1 MIFEAMPWQR
11 AWLASSRELAAT
23 RHHAWIVTGR
33 DGDGLQAAG
42 ASLAASVLCET
53 PREGVACGECGSCRW
68 LAGDVHPD
76 FMRLAPEESDDDV
89 SRLPIIKIEAA
100 RAAVEFMQL
109 TASTGRGRVL
119 LVDPATALSRES
131 ANALL
136 KAIEE
141 PPANTRWLLLAA
153 RPAKLLPT
161 IRSRA
166 LRLLAPKPSAIEAT
180 QWLRERG
187 VASNEI
193 EAALAVS
200 RGAPMTALAAAQVD
214 AARVR
219 DDFFADLAKPR
230 ELPTLRWGTWVE
242 SGAKAE
248 RRHRFALLLALLLDW
263 TADWARVR
271 GGLSAQSC
279 AGHTSALSGLARE
292 LPLAEALRY
301 HRSLLKRL
309 NLPDTTLSA
318 RLQIEGVLLDYR
330 ACFSK

>member
-1 MIFEAMPWQR
+1 MIFDAMPWQR
-11 AWLASSRELAAT
+11 EWLAAARELAAT

-42 ASLAASVLCET
+42 ASLAASILCET
-53 PREGVACGECGSCRW
+53 PDNGVACGQCGSCRW

-109 TASTGRGRVL
+109 TGSTSRGRVL

-141 PPANTRWLLLAA
+141 PPANTRWLLLAS

-166 LRLLAPKPSAIEAT
+166 LRLIAPKPSIAEASN
-180 QWLRERG
+180 WLREQG
-187 VASNEI
+187 IAADEI
-193 EAALAVS
+193 SAALAVT
-200 RGAPMTALAAAQVD
+200 RGAPMTALVAAQVD
-214 AARVR
+214 AIRVR
-219 DDFFADLAKPR
+219 DTFFADLAKPR
-230 ELPTLRWGTWVE
+230 ELPTLTWGSWVE
-242 SGAKAE
+242 GGAKAE
-248 RRHRFALLLALLLDW
+248 RRQRFALLLSLLLDW

-271 GGLSAQSC
+271 SALAPLSC

-318 RLQIEGVLLDYR
+318 RLQIEGLLLDYR